1 MATAFAAASGTL
13 PRRVPLPPPLR
24 RCRRPLGGAPIL
36 PTRPSADAVAAAR
49 ASPSPG
55 CDRADAGGTYGA
67 TSPVAAAAASS
78 SSPGSQS
85 RPQSQRVGRCP
96 PSLTPGIP
104 QSTPL
109 PQPVVAAGEDG
120 DPLAAAAAAV
130 AARRWADA
138 VALFASVAS
147 PPPAALHDAV
157 MAAFTDAV
165 PAPRAG
171 LALLTQLEATT
182 APAAPRRS
190 AYVAAVTAL
199 AAAGR
204 VAPATSVLGRMRPV
218 PDERLVAVVAT
229 AAVRGGGSNG
239 GPAAGVDAYATALG
253 VVRAA
258 DARGVPIGMWCYTAL
273 LQGAGRS
280 GAGGASE
287 VWRLVRE
294 AAGRGVVLD
303 AVGRNVL
310 VEALVRAGDVDGA
323 VSVLRGGVG
332 GVASGGRALNSV
344 VRGLGEQGRV
354 DEAFELVAEA
364 VAGNEVAPG
373 LTSAG
378 VVDDV
383 TRNSL
388 VGAVVHGG
396 GWRRAR
402 QLLAAGVE
410 GVTPRA
416 DNGVPAT
423 GADGT
428 DERVAATIPLGFGQ
442 WTSVDE
448 AVVAY
453 TCLAT
458 GLASAGAYAAAME
471 TLTTE
476 MSAAGVPP
484 TSRSFTAVISACLPR
499 TPSPPSGPG
508 GAATASSSAAAT
520 AVGTVDPPQSRGVTT
535 ALALYGMM
543 TAPGSVTP
551 PTSITVAA
559 VVTGLAR
566 AGALSA
572 AAAVLASPPPRVTP
586 PTPAFN
592 ALIDGLVRR
601 GRIAEAETAVA
612 AAVARGGAPS
622 PTAVTYT
629 SLIHGYGRRG
639 GGVADARRLLAAMRA
654 AGIAPDRGVLNA
666 FVGVA
671 SYAGEVALAEAVVA
685 EMEAAADGTPASSGG
700 SSSPLSQG
708 LALAPTVTPD
718 GRTYAPLLSSALRR
732 GDVAAAWVVYARARE
747 RGAILS
753 AASVVNLLRAL
764 LASAGVG
771 GGSSSARAM
780 GGGGVRRAASP
791 PPSTISR
798 GVVRPG
804 GGLLPPRRVQ
814 RGGGRGGGGGGVV
827 GAAASAEV
835 DELVLVAGRAA
846 ALWRDM
852 QGLGYADKPDAAAWG
867 RAVRGLCAT
876 VSEAWKGVALSA
888 EGGWA
893 AGGGSGGGG
902 GRAGRAGDAPGGAA
916 AGAADAREPRDG
928 GWRSRGR
935 GRGGVDG
942 DDEAWRRTASG
953 RIFEKHGWN
962 AIDSRWSAF

>member
-1 MATAFAAASGTL
+1 
-13 PRRVPLPPPLR
+13 
-24 RCRRPLGGAPIL
+24 
-36 PTRPSADAVAAAR
+36 
-49 ASPSPG
+49 
-55 CDRADAGGTYGA
+55 
-67 TSPVAAAAASS
+67 
-78 SSPGSQS
+78 
-85 RPQSQRVGRCP
+85 
-96 PSLTPGIP
+96 
-104 QSTPL
+104 
-109 PQPVVAAGEDG
+109 
-120 DPLAAAAAAV
+120 
-130 AARRWADA
+130 
-138 VALFASVAS
+138 
-147 PPPAALHDAV
+147 
-157 MAAFTDAV
+157 
-165 PAPRAG
+165 
-171 LALLTQLEATT
+171 
-182 APAAPRRS
+182 
-190 AYVAAVTAL
+190 
-199 AAAGR
+199 
-204 VAPATSVLGRMRPV
+204 MRPV

-229 AAVRGGGSNG
+229 AA
-239 GPAAGVDAYATALG
+239 
-253 VVRAA
+253 
-258 DARGVPIGMWCYTAL
+258 
-273 LQGAGRS
+273 GAGRS

-373 LTSAG
+373 LTCAG

-388 VGAVVHGG
+388 VGAVVRGG

-428 DERVAATIPLGFGQ
+428 DGRVAATIPLGFGQ
-442 WTSVDE
+442 WASVDE

-566 AGALSA
+566 A
-572 AAAVLASPPPRVTP
+572 
-586 PTPAFN
+586 
-592 ALIDGLVRR
+592 
-601 GRIAEAETAVA
+601 
-612 AAVARGGAPS
+612 
-622 PTAVTYT
+622 
-629 SLIHGYGRRG
+629 
-639 GGVADARRLLAAMRA
+639 
-654 AGIAPDRGVLNA
+654 VLNA

-780 GGGGVRRAASP
+780 GGGGDRRAASP

-814 RGGGRGGGGGGVV
+814 RGGGRGGGGGGVA

-916 AGAADAREPRDG
+916 SGAADAREPRDG